1 MVEMLTAT
9 AGQCAHFADFLWLW
23 AVVSSVSC
31 HCMCTSIDHARHFW
45 NWCNICKVV
54 KVVYRNQT
62 DNLCNWSDTWLP
74 VFYHTHTHPY
84 MHTCTHTCTLTCTQT
99 HTDVCT
105 CLHACMHIST
115 QTHTHKHTHT
125 LCHTVLHLKTK
136 KKKKWSNKITAVC
149 LIFFWY
155 MLFLTSEMV
164 DITG

>member
-45 NWCNICKVV
+45 NWSNICKVV

-62 DNLCNWSDTWLP
+62 DNPCNWSDTWLP

-84 MHTCTHTCTLTCTQT
+84 MHTCTLTCTQT